1 MAPTGN
7 DARPGVCG
15 PVAGLWRVLRAPWRA
30 ARYVWLDWPADR
42 PWPGRNMSDIP
53 VVASSSRGSVLS
65 PGKAR
70 PLSGYPGPCDRAA
83 SARQAGRTAP

>member
-1 MAPTGN
+1 MAPRGN
-7 DARPGVCG
+7 EARPGSSG
-15 PVAGLWRVLRAPWRA
+15 PVAAVWRVLGAPWRV
-30 ARYVWLDWPADR
+30 ARYVWLEWPADVA
-42 PWPGRNMSDIP
+42 WPDRNISDIS